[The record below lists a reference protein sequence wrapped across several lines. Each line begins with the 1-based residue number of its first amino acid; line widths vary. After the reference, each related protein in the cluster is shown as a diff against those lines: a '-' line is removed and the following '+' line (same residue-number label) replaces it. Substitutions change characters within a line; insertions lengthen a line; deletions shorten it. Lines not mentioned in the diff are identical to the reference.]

1 MSEEERKRFFKPSNR
16 IRIINTWRPLI
27 KEVEDR
33 PLAVCNYRSVNSK
46 DLIAID
52 RVFPHQLQQ
61 NYLLHHNDQQR
72 FYYLSKQTPSDLVI
86 MVQYDT
92 RASGNA
98 RYCPHVSFPNP
109 NAPTNATIRR
119 SIETRS
125 IVITENEE

>member
-1 MSEEERKRFFKPSNR
+1 LSS
-16 IRIINTWRPLI
+16 TWRPLI

-98 RYCPHVSFPNP
+98 RCK
-109 NAPTNATIRR
+109 
-119 SIETRS
+119 
-125 IVITENEE
+125 